1 MADKERIAL
10 HAANIYKSYAGVE
23 ALHGVTLALRPGEV
37 HALLGVGG
45 SGKSTLLKILCGVES
60 PDAGQLYVNDQQVTL
75 LNPRVA
81 AQLGI
86 SAVHQEVH
94 LLPFM
99 TVAEN
104 ILLDYAPMKRFLG
117 LPVPDWSRLYTAAQE
132 ALDLLE
138 VQINLKEK
146 VKNLSL
152 AQQQIIKIVR
162 ALSAKPRILLLDEP
176 TDALTEIDIS
186 RLSRAIRWLVRRG
199 TAVLYA
205 SSRLNEIPHVADR
218 VSVIK
223 EGTLL
228 GTMLADEADLRAM
241 VEMLV
246 AETSQAMALR
256 EADRLRRE
264 FVSLVSHELRTPL
277 AIIRGY
283 AETIMSRPWSDE
295 VRQECLENIS
305 SGCDRLTEL
314 VDNLLDI
321 SSLEKGTLPIEKEAV
336 SLPDLTQ
343 RIVSTTKNQVKRKKQ
358 QPTTVALD
366 FPPDFPIVQ
375 ADPKR
380 VEQVL
385 HNLLDNAI
393 KYSLPEGIVTISGAV
408 DVEHRMVVVTVEDQG
423 IGIPSE
429 HLDRVFERFYR
440 IPSPETVGTEG
451 SGLGL
456 AICKGIIDHHGGQIW
471 VKSRLGQGSAFSFS
485 LPLELKQVEVG
496 NSE

>member
-10 HAANIYKSYAGVE
+10 HAVDIYKSYVGIE
-23 ALHGVTLALRPGEV
+23 ALRGVTLALRPGEV

-60 PDAGQLYVNDQQVTL
+60 PDSGQLYVNDRQVTIV
-75 LNPRVA
+75 NPRVA

-86 SAVHQEVH
+86 RAVHQEVR

-104 ILLDYAPMKRFLG
+104 ILLDYAPLKRFVG
-117 LPVPDWSRLYTAAQE
+117 LPLPDWSRLYAAAQE

-162 ALSAKPRILLLDEP
+162 ALCAKPRILLLDEP
-176 TDALTEIDIS
+176 ADALTEIDIS
-186 RLSRAIRWLVRRG
+186 RLFRAIRTLVRRG

-205 SSRLNEIPHVADR
+205 SSHLNEIPHVADR

-223 EGTLL
+223 EGKLL
-228 GTMLADEADLRAM
+228 GTMPADEADLRAM

-283 AETIMSRPWSDE
+283 AETIMSRPWNDE
-295 VRQECLENIS
+295 IRQECLENIS

-321 SSLEKGTLPIEKEAV
+321 SSLEKGALPIEKEPV
-336 SLPDLTQ
+336 WLPDLI
-343 RIVSTTKNQVKRKKQ
+343 RRVVTTAENQVKHKKHQ
-358 QPTTVALD
+358 NIAMALR
-366 FPPDFPIVQ
+366 FSPDFPVVQ

-380 VEQVL
+380 IEQVL
-385 HNLLDNAI
+385 YNLLDNAI
-393 KYSLPEGIVTISGAV
+393 KYSLPEGTIAV
-408 DVEHRMVVVTVEDQG
+408 PARW
-423 IGIPSE
+423 
-429 HLDRVFERFYR
+429 
-440 IPSPETVGTEG
+440 
-451 SGLGL
+451 
-456 AICKGIIDHHGGQIW
+456 IW
-471 VKSRLGQGSAFSFS
+471 KTKW
-485 LPLELKQVEVG
+485 PW
-496 NSE
+496 